1 MDPATAFSVACGAFQ
16 LATLS
21 VKAINNGIEVWN
33 SRNSLTASNE
43 RLCEDMQ
50 AVSNSVASMS
60 ASLIT
65 LRTAGSRLT
74 RDQEQLRSVSEE
86 CICISN
92 QLREMFDC
100 TEKENGENK
109 RRYKLKRMLKQVHQ
123 SGKIKD
129 LRARLENKR
138 RILDTELLVNIL

>member
-33 SRNSLTASNE
+33 SENSLTASNE
-43 RLCEDMQ
+43 RLCEDVQ
-50 AVSNSVASMS
+50 AISDSVASLS
-60 ASLIT
+60 ASLVT
-65 LRTAGSRLT
+65 FRAAGSRLT
-74 RDQEQLRSVSEE
+74 RDQEQLRSVSED

-92 QLREMFDC
+92 QLKEIFDC
-100 TEKENGENK
+100 TRTKHGENK
-109 RRYKLKRMLKQVHQ
+109 RRYKVKRMLKQVHQ